1 MAKDKKANN
10 GERKRLGRKIVS
22 RVFGVLLIL
31 VIGGFL
37 ALQLPAVQSYLAR
50 KAIERYLGNI
60 DGDIQFESVQLRPFH
75 GFTAR
80 GVVILDRNPY
90 RSETLGLAPDTLL
103 RVGNASA
110 TFSVMSLLTD
120 GILAVRNAELNDVTL
135 NLVLAPQRDS
145 GEARLNLV
153 RVFGL
158 EQESED
164 NALGRLFCR
173 NLRLRNA
180 RLRYMDYEALE
191 ARDTLP
197 APVGTDLADLDV
209 RLDLSASDIS
219 VNEDFY
225 AAKIRS
231 LTFREKGG
239 LAVNSCSGR
248 FNMGPTGTELT
259 HFLLDDGAGTKLNAP
274 RIALAYEN
282 GLSAAMEHVADDLGI
297 ELELDESSFNIQSL
311 VPVLPE
317 LENRRF
323 EARFAG
329 KVEGTLDDLKIPM
342 FRLLGTDS
350 GLSGLLTGKIRNL
363 TDMDRMRFDLSLDN
377 LRASASGVDKLV
389 SGLSPG
395 TDLKLRQNYRGG
407 AVTASAYASGS
418 LEDMKL
424 KAQARDASGG
434 RIHFDG
440 TLAHL
445 FSDSPVTLD
454 GTAGS
459 SRLNLGRILGIE
471 DLGEVTAESRMT
483 AELKPTGPEAKIY
496 ALTLNQLEFAG
507 YSYGQIYATG
517 ILGRNSYKG
526 SIVSRDPNLDFL
538 FGGQITLPTDTQ
550 DGKYAFTAD
559 VGYVDLSAL
568 HLDSRDVAQ
577 LDFRLVAD
585 YRQTPDGDFHGDV
598 HIRNLNL
605 KDEAGMHHVGNV
617 SIHSSSADGDHRMDL
632 TSRFATGTFRGT
644 ESVGRFVT
652 DLLDASVRKDLPTLA
667 GEPTGDPEERGSYR
681 LDFLLGN
688 TREIVSFFL
697 PEMYVAENTRFGLEL
712 GRDGLL
718 DAQLTSDGLVY
729 GSVFAKNLD
738 LSLDNAQGWLSTDGY
753 ADEIG
758 IGSQSFRDNRISAYA
773 AENAVDLRYAFDI
786 EGTQP
791 GDKGDLHLRGF
802 LSRDASE
809 DGDEVVLTAD
819 IPSSSIVFYGTPWD
833 LVASRIRYRDEDL
846 ELDGM
851 QLASGT
857 QSLRADGRVC
867 PIDDAVLNLLLSDF
881 DLSLA
886 NRLLDEYDLGLDLKG
901 RLSGRAQLV
910 SPFEDIPNV
919 VARLTSE
926 NTVVGG
932 YSLGTLSFDSEYETD
947 EERFAV
953 RLRDDAR
960 RLNASGYLYPT
971 DGTVDVGMRLGD
983 FPLGCI
989 APMITGVFSD
999 FEASLTGNIDIT
1011 GPLDNPR
1018 FTSRDLMVRDGL
1030 MQLAFSEVPY
1040 FMDGELLLQGD
1051 RMIFD
1056 SLKVRDRY
1064 DGTARVL
1071 GGLYYPELS
1080 SAGFRYRMNI
1090 EAEKLECLDLGRQQG
1105 ELYYGNLF
1113 GTGKVLVDGDLDRLG
1128 VTVNARTSRNGTLHI
1143 PFDYSTDATAG
1154 DLLRF
1159 TEPPKEVKVNPL
1171 DSIIIRKRNVEEK
1184 HTAIDLDLHIDATPD
1199 AQILLELDPSTGN
1212 VLNTRGEGRLDI
1224 GYHNDDFTING
1235 DYTVTSGNY
1244 HFSAIVAT
1252 RDFNIESGSTVHFNG
1267 DIYDSDLDLKAS
1279 YSTRASLAPLLADS
1293 TSTRVPVEC
1302 KIAVTE
1308 KLRNPAVEF
1317 NIEVPQLDP
1326 TSQGMVSAALNNQ
1339 DNIQRQFLSLLIS
1352 GSFLP
1357 SEESGVTGNNSNLLF
1372 SNVSGIMSDQ
1382 LNTILQS
1389 LGIPLDLGLNYEPTE
1404 AGNDLFDV
1412 AISTQLFNDRV
1423 IVNGSVGNRR
1433 YTGAGQ
1439 GDVAGDLDI
1448 AVKLNKSGSVRATF
1462 FSHSTDQYTNYL
1474 DTSQRNGAGF
1484 SFQKEFSTFGSFF
1497 RSLFLGQG
1505 WHSSREKLESGDDVT
1520 ITINPPEHVPQRRQ
1534 HR

>member
-1 MAKDKKANN
+1 MAKDRQAQS
-10 GERKRLGRKIVS
+10 GERKHLGRKIVS

-31 VIGGFL
+31 VIGSFL

-50 KAIERYLGNI
+50 KAIERLTKDI
-60 DGDIQFESVQLRPFH
+60 DGEIQFESVQLRPFH

-80 GVVILDRNPY
+80 KVVILDRHPY
-90 RSETLGLAPDTLL
+90 ESLSLGEAPDTLIA
-103 RVGNASA
+103 VGSASA
-110 TFSVMSLLTD
+110 TFSLMSLLT
-120 GILAVRNAELNDVTL
+120 GGVLSVRNAELNDVTM
-135 NLVLAPQRDS
+135 NLVMAPPRDS
-145 GEARLNLV
+145 GETRLNLV
-153 RVFGL
+153 RIFGL
-158 EQESED
+158 DKESGD
-164 NALGRLFCR
+164 SPQIRFQCR
-173 NLRLRNA
+173 NLHLRNA
-180 RLRYMDYEALE
+180 RVRYKDYAALE
-191 ARDTLP
+191 ARDTLSAP
-197 APVGTDLADLDV
+197 AGMDMADMDV
-209 RLDLSASDIS
+209 RMDLSVSDIS
-219 VNEDFY
+219 VSEDVY

-231 LTFREKGG
+231 LTLREKGG
-239 LAVNSCSGR
+239 LAVADCSGR
-248 FNMGPTGTELT
+248 FNMGPTGAELT
-259 HFLLDDGAGTKLNAP
+259 RFLLDDGRGTNVQVPRLALN
-274 RIALAYEN
+274 YEN
-282 GLSAAMEHVADDLGI
+282 GLDEALENIVDRLGV
-297 ELELDESSFNIQSL
+297 ELELGESSFDIQSL
-311 VPVLPE
+311 VPLLPE
-317 LENRRF
+317 LADSRLQ
-323 EARFAG
+323 ARFAG
-329 KVEGTLDDLKIPM
+329 KAEGTLNNLKIPM

-350 GLSGLLTGKIRNL
+350 GLSGLVTGRVRNL
-363 TDMDRMRFDLSLDN
+363 TDMERMRFDLSLDN

-395 TDLKLRQNYRGG
+395 TDLKLRQLYHGG
-407 AVTASAYASGS
+407 TVTASAFASGT
-418 LEDMKL
+418 LEDIKL
-424 KAQARDASGG
+424 RAQARDAAGG

-440 TLAHL
+440 TLANL
-445 FSDSPVTLD
+445 LSDSPVALD

-459 SRLNLGRILGIE
+459 SRLNLGKILGIE
-471 DLGEVTAESRMT
+471 DLGEVTVESRLT

-496 ALTLNQLEFAG
+496 SLSLSQLEFAG

-538 FGGQITLPTDTQ
+538 FGGQITLPTASQ

-568 HLDSRDVAQ
+568 HLDSREVAQ

-605 KDEAGMHHVGNV
+605 KDDAGMHHVGNV
-617 SIHSSSADGDHRMDL
+617 SIHSSSAEGDHRMDL

-652 DLLDASVRKDLPTLA
+652 DLLDATVRKDLPTLT
-667 GEPTGDPEERGSYR
+667 GEPAGDPDSRGSYR
-681 LDFLLGN
+681 VDFLLGN
-688 TREIVSFFL
+688 TREIIPFFL
-697 PEMYVAENTRFGLEL
+697 PDMYVAENSRFGLDL
-712 GRDGLL
+712 SRDGLL

-729 GSVFAKNLD
+729 GSLFAKNLD
-738 LSLDNAQGWLSTDGY
+738 LSLDNAQGWLAASAY
-753 ADEIG
+753 ADEFG
-758 IGSQSFRDNRISAYA
+758 VGDMSLLDNRISAYA
-773 AENAVDLRYAFDI
+773 AENAVDLRYSFDI
-786 EGTQP
+786 DGTQP
-791 GDKGDLHLRGF
+791 GDNGDLHLRGF
-802 LSRDASE
+802 LSRDVS
-809 DGDEVVLTAD
+809 DYGDEVVLTAD
-819 IPSSSIVFYGTPWD
+819 IPSSRIVFYGTPWD
-833 LVASRIRYRDEDL
+833 LVAGRIRYRDADL

-851 QLASGT
+851 QLSSGS
-857 QSLRADGRVC
+857 QSLRADGRIC
-867 PIDDAVLNLLLSDF
+867 PIDDAVLNVQLNDF
-881 DLSLA
+881 DLALV
-886 NRLLDEYDLGLDLKG
+886 NRLLDEYDLGLDLQG
-901 RLSGRAQLV
+901 RLSGRSQFV

-919 VARLTSE
+919 VARLSCE

-932 YSLGTLSFDSEYETD
+932 YALGTLAFDSEYQED
-947 EERFAV
+947 EERFAL
-953 RLRDDAR
+953 RLRDEAR

-971 DGTVDVGMRLGD
+971 DATLDVGMRLAD

-999 FEASLTGNIDIT
+999 FEANLTGAIDIT
-1011 GPLDNPR
+1011 GPIDHPR
-1018 FTSRDLMVRDGL
+1018 FDSSDLMVRDGL

-1040 FMDGELLLQGD
+1040 FMDGELILEGD

-1071 GGLYYPELS
+1071 GGLHYPEFT
-1080 SAGFRYRMNI
+1080 SAAFRCKMNI
-1090 EAEKLECLDLGRQQG
+1090 EADRLECLDLGRQQG
-1105 ELYYGNLF
+1105 DLYYGNLF
-1113 GTGKVLVDGDLDRLG
+1113 GTGKVLIDGDLERLG
-1128 VTVNARTSRNGTLHI
+1128 IKVDARTSRSGTLHI

-1171 DSIIIRKRNVEEK
+1171 DSIIIRKRSVEGK

-1199 AQILLELDPSTGN
+1199 AQVLLELDPSTGN
-1212 VLNTRGEGRLDI
+1212 VLSARGEGRLNI
-1224 GYHNDDFTING
+1224 GYHNDDFTMNG

-1267 DIYDSDLDLKAS
+1267 DIYDSDLDIKAT

-1293 TSTRVPVEC
+1293 TTTRVPVEC

-1308 KLRNPAVEF
+1308 KLRNPAVEL

-1326 TSQGMVSAALNNQ
+1326 TSQGMVSAALNTQ
-1339 DNIQRQFLSLLIS
+1339 DNIQRQFLSLLLS
-1352 GSFLP
+1352 GTFLP

-1382 LNTILQS
+1382 LNSILQS
-1389 LGIPLDLGLNYEPTE
+1389 LGIPLDLGLNYEPTQ

-1484 SFQKEFSTFGSFF
+1484 SFQKEFSSFGSFF

-1505 WHSSREKLESGDDVT
+1505 WHSSQETVVNGDDVT
-1520 ITINPPEHVPQRRQ
+1520 ITINPPDNDDRR
-1534 HR
+1534 

>member
-1 MAKDKKANN
+1 MAREKKANG
-10 GERKRLGRKIVS
+10 GEKRRTGRKIVS

-31 VIGGFL
+31 VIGGVL

-50 KAIERYLGNI
+50 KALERFTAGI
-60 DGDIQFESVQLRPFH
+60 DGEIQFESIQLRPFH

-80 GVVILDRNPY
+80 GVVVLDRHPY
-90 RSETLGLAPDTLL
+90 ESGALGKAPDTLL
-103 RVGNASA
+103 QIGSASA
-110 TFSVMSLLTD
+110 TFNLLNLFS
-120 GILAVRNAELNDVTL
+120 GGVLPVRNAELNDVTM

-145 GEARLNLV
+145 SEARLNLV
-153 RVFGL
+153 RMFGL
-158 EQESED
+158 DRESED
-164 NALGRLFCR
+164 KARIRLNCR
-173 NLRLRNA
+173 NLHVRNA
-180 RLRYMDYEALE
+180 RLLFKDYEALE
-191 ARDTLP
+191 ARDSLDSP
-197 APVGTDLADLDV
+197 AGTDLADLDLH
-209 RLDLSASDIS
+209 LDLSAADIS
-219 VNEDFY
+219 VNEDVY

-239 LAVNSCSGR
+239 LAVTDGSGR
-248 FNMGPTGTELT
+248 FNMGPTGAELT
-259 HFLLDDGAGTKLNAP
+259 RFLLDNGAGTRLDVP
-274 RIALAYEN
+274 RFALAYEN
-282 GLSAAMEHVADDLGI
+282 GLDDALANVADNLGI
-297 ELELDESSFNIQSL
+297 ELELNESSFDIQSL
-311 VPVLPE
+311 APVLPA
-317 LENRRF
+317 LADRRF
-323 EARFAG
+323 QARFKG
-329 KVEGTLDDLKIPM
+329 KAEGTLNNLRIPM

-350 GLSGLLTGKIRNL
+350 GISGLLTGKARNL
-363 TDMDRMRFDLSLDN
+363 TDIDRLRFDLSLDN
-377 LRASASGVDKLV
+377 LRASASGIDKLV
-389 SGLSPG
+389 SGLVPG
-395 TDLKLRQNYRGG
+395 KDLKLRQHYGSG
-407 AVTASAYASGS
+407 MVTASAFASGS
-418 LEDMKL
+418 LEDMTL

-440 TLAHL
+440 KLAHL
-445 FSDSPVTLD
+445 LSDSPVALD

-459 SRLNLGRILGIE
+459 SRLNLGRILGVE
-471 DLGEVTAESRMT
+471 DLGEVTVESRLT
-483 AELKPTGPEAKIY
+483 AELKPTGPEAKIFS
-496 ALTLNQLEFAG
+496 LSLSQLEFAG

-538 FGGQITLPTDTQ
+538 FGGQITLPTDSQ

-568 HLDSRDVAQ
+568 HLDSREVAQ

-598 HIRNLNL
+598 HVRNLNL
-605 KDEAGMHHVGNV
+605 KDDAGMHHVGNI
-617 SIHSSSADGDHRMDL
+617 SIHSSSAEGDHRMDL

-652 DLLDASVRKDLPTLA
+652 DLLDATVRKDLPTLA
-667 GEPTGDPEERGSYR
+667 GEPAGDPEGRGSYR
-681 LDFLLGN
+681 VDFLLGN
-688 TREIVSFFL
+688 TREIIPFFL
-697 PEMYVAENTRFGLEL
+697 PDMYVAENSRFGLDL
-712 GRDGLL
+712 SRDGLL

-729 GSVFAKNLD
+729 GNIFAKNLD
-738 LSLDNAQGWLSTDGY
+738 ISLDNAQGWLTAGGY
-753 ADEIG
+753 ADEVG
-758 IGSQSFRDNRISAYA
+758 LGDMSLGDNQLAAYA
-773 AENAVDLRYAFDI
+773 AENAVDIRYSFDI
-786 EGTQP
+786 EGAQP
-791 GDKGDLHLRGF
+791 GDNGDLHLRGF
-802 LSRDASE
+802 LSRDVSD

-819 IPSSSIVFYGTPWD
+819 VPSSRIVFYGTPWD
-833 LVASRIRYRDEDL
+833 LVASRIRYRDADL

-851 QLASGT
+851 QLSSGT
-857 QSLRADGRVC
+857 QSLRADGRIC
-867 PIDDAVLNLLLSDF
+867 QIDDAVLNLQLSDF
-881 DLSLA
+881 DMA
-886 NRLLDEYDLGLDLKG
+886 MVNRLLDEYNLGLDLQG

-910 SPFEDIPNV
+910 SPFEDIPNL
-919 VARLTSE
+919 VARLSCE
-926 NTVVGG
+926 NTHVGG
-932 YSLGTLSFDSEYETD
+932 YALGKLDFDSEYQDD
-947 EERFAV
+947 EERFVV
-953 RLRDDAR
+953 RLRDDAQHLR
-960 RLNASGYLYPT
+960 ANGYLYPSS
-971 DGTVDVGMRLGD
+971 GSLNVGLNLAD

-999 FEASLTGNIDIT
+999 FEANLTGRINVYGT
-1011 GPLDNPR
+1011 LDQPR
-1018 FTSRDLMVRDGL
+1018 FYSSDLMVSDGL

-1051 RMIFD
+1051 RMLFD

-1071 GGLYYPELS
+1071 GGLHYPELTR
-1080 SAGFRYRMNI
+1080 AAFRCKMDI
-1090 EAEKLECLDLGRQQG
+1090 EADRLECLDLGRQQG

-1113 GTGKVLVDGDLDRLG
+1113 GTGKVRIDGDLERLG
-1128 VTVNARTSRNGTLHI
+1128 IKVDARTSRNGTLHI
-1143 PFDYSTDATAG
+1143 PFDYSTDARAG

-1159 TEPPKEVKVNPL
+1159 VEPPKEVKVNPL
-1171 DSIIIRKRNVEEK
+1171 DSIIIRKRSVEGK
-1184 HTAIDLDLHIDATPD
+1184 HTAVDLDLHINATPD
-1199 AQILLELDPSTGN
+1199 AQVLLELDPSTGN
-1212 VLNTRGEGRLDI
+1212 VLSARGEGRLDI
-1224 GYHNDDFTING
+1224 GYHNDDFTMNG
-1235 DYTVTSGNY
+1235 DYTVSTGNY

-1252 RDFNIESGSTVHFNG
+1252 RDFNIESGSSVHFNG
-1267 DIYDSDLDLKAS
+1267 DIYDSDLDIKAT

-1293 TSTRVPVEC
+1293 TTTRVPVEC

-1308 KLRNPAVEF
+1308 KLRNPAVEL

-1339 DNIQRQFLSLLIS
+1339 DNIQRQFLALLLS
-1352 GSFLP
+1352 GTFLP

-1389 LGIPLDLGLNYEPTE
+1389 LGIPLDLGLNYEPTQ

-1484 SFQKEFSTFGSFF
+1484 SFQREFSSFGSFF

-1505 WHSSREKLESGDDVT
+1505 WNASQESVVNGNDVT
-1520 ITINPPEHVPQRRQ
+1520 ITINPPDYDPPRRE
-1534 HR
+1534 R

>member
-1 MAKDKKANN
+1 MAKDKTANN
-10 GERKRLGRKIVS
+10 GERKHLGRKIVS
-22 RVFGVLLIL
+22 RVLGVLLIL

-50 KAIERYLGNI
+50 KAIERLTGGI
-60 DGDIQFESVQLRPFH
+60 DGEISFESVQLRPFH

-80 GVVILDRNPY
+80 GVVILDRHPY
-90 RSETLGLAPDTLL
+90 DSPALGTAPDTLL
-103 RVGNASA
+103 RIRSASA
-110 TFSVMSLLTD
+110 TFNLLDLFSD
-120 GILAVRNAELNDVTL
+120 GVLRIRNAELNDVSM
-135 NLVLAPQRDS
+135 NLVLAPPRDS

-153 RVFGL
+153 RIFGL
-158 EQESED
+158 DKESED
-164 NALGRLFCR
+164 NPQLRVNCR
-173 NLRLRNA
+173 NLHVRNA
-180 RLRYMDYEALE
+180 RLRYKDYVALE
-191 ARDTLP
+191 ARDSLA
-197 APVGTDLADLDV
+197 APQGTDLADLDL
-209 RLDLSASDIS
+209 RLDLSAADIS
-219 VNEDFY
+219 VSEDVY
-225 AAKIRS
+225 AARVRS
-231 LTFREKGG
+231 LTLREKGG
-239 LAVNSCSGR
+239 LAVAECAGR
-248 FNMGPTGTELT
+248 FNMGPTGAELK
-259 HFLLDDGAGTKLNAP
+259 HFLLDDGAGTKLDVP
-274 RIALAYEN
+274 RLALAYEN
-282 GLSAAMEHVADDLGI
+282 GLDAAMENFADNLGI
-297 ELELDESSFNIQSL
+297 ELELDESSFDIRSL

-317 LENRRF
+317 LADRRF
-323 EARFAG
+323 QARFAG
-329 KVEGTLDDLKIPM
+329 RAEGTVNNLKIPM

-350 GLSGLLTGKIRNL
+350 GLSALLTGRVRNL
-363 TDMDRMRFDLSLDN
+363 TDPQRMRFDLSLDN
-377 LRASASGVDKLV
+377 LRANAQGIDKLV
-389 SGLSPG
+389 SGLFPG
-395 TDLKLRQNYRGG
+395 TDLRVRNRYHGG
-407 AVTASAYASGS
+407 TVTASAYASGS
-418 LEDMKL
+418 PDEMRLR
-424 KAQARDASGG
+424 AQARDAAGG
-434 RIHFDG
+434 RVHFDG

-445 FSDSPVTLD
+445 LSDSPVTLD

-459 SRLNLGRILGIE
+459 SRLNLGKILGVD
-471 DLGEVTAESRMT
+471 DLGEVTVESRLT

-496 ALTLNQLEFAG
+496 SLSLSQLEFAG

-568 HLDSRDVAQ
+568 HLDRREVAQ

-598 HIRNLNL
+598 HVRNLNL

-632 TSRFATGTFRGT
+632 TSRFATGTFHGT
-644 ESVGRFVT
+644 ESVGRFIT
-652 DLLDASVRKDLPTLA
+652 DLLDATVRKDLPTLA
-667 GEPTGDPEERGSYR
+667 GEPVGKPEDRGSYR
-681 LDFLLGN
+681 VDFLLGN
-688 TREIVSFFL
+688 TREILAFFV
-697 PEMYVAENTRFGLEL
+697 PDMYVAENTRFGLEL

-729 GSVFAKNLD
+729 GGLFAKNLD
-738 LSLDNAQGWLSTDGY
+738 LNLDNAEGWLSATGF

-758 IGSQSFRDNRISAYA
+758 KGELSLRDNNLSAYA
-773 AENAVDLRYAFDI
+773 AENAVDIRYAFDI
-786 EGTQP
+786 DGARP
-791 GDKGDLHLRGF
+791 GDSGDLHLRGF
-802 LSRDASE
+802 LSRDTVE
-809 DGDEVVLTAD
+809 DEDEVVLTAD
-819 IPSSSIVFYGTPWD
+819 IPSSRITFYGTPWD
-833 LVASRIRYRDEDL
+833 LVASRLRYRDQDMEIAGL
-846 ELDGM
+846 
-851 QLASGT
+851 QLSSGA
-857 QSLRADGRVC
+857 QSLRADGRIC
-867 PIDDAVLNLLLSDF
+867 PLDDAVLNVLLSDF
-881 DLSLA
+881 DLALV
-886 NRLLDEYDLGLDLKG
+886 NRILDEYDLGLDLQG

-910 SPFEDIPNV
+910 SPYQDIPNL
-919 VARLTSE
+919 VARLSSE
-926 NTVVGG
+926 DTHVGG
-932 YSLGTLSFDSEYETD
+932 YALGNLHFDSEYQDD
-947 EERFAV
+947 EERFIL
-953 RLRDDAR
+953 RLRDDDQ
-960 RLNASGYLYPT
+960 RLRANGYLYPSS
-971 DGTVDVGMRLGD
+971 GSLNVGMNLTD
-983 FPLGCI
+983 FPMGCI
-989 APMITGVFSD
+989 APMVTAVFSD
-999 FEASLTGNIDIT
+999 FEASLTGRINILGT
-1011 GPLDNPR
+1011 LDNPR
-1018 FTSRDLMVRDGL
+1018 FSSSNLMVRDGL

-1051 RMIFD
+1051 RMLFD

-1064 DGTARVL
+1064 DGTARVR
-1071 GGLYYPELS
+1071 GGLYYPRLTQD
-1080 SAGFRYRMNI
+1080 AFRYRMDI
-1090 EAEKLECLDLGRQQG
+1090 EADRLECLDLDRQQG

-1113 GTGKVLVDGDLDRLG
+1113 GTGKVLVEGDLDRLG
-1128 VTVNARTSRNGTLHI
+1128 VRVDARTSRPGTLHI

-1171 DSIIIRKRNVEEK
+1171 DSIIIRKRNVEET

-1199 AQILLELDPSTGN
+1199 ARVLLELDPSTGN
-1212 VLNTRGEGRLDI
+1212 VLTARGEGRIDI
-1224 GYHNDDFTING
+1224 GYHNDDFTIGG
-1235 DYTVTSGNY
+1235 DYTVSSGNY

-1252 RDFNIESGSTVHFNG
+1252 REFEIESGSKLHFNG
-1267 DIYDSDLDLKAS
+1267 DIYDTDLDIKAT

-1293 TSTRVPVEC
+1293 TATRVPVDC

-1339 DNIQRQFLSLLIS
+1339 DNIQRQFLALLLS
-1352 GSFLP
+1352 GTFLP

-1382 LNTILQS
+1382 LTSILQS
-1389 LGIPLDLGLNYEPTE
+1389 LGIPLDLGLNYEPTQ

-1433 YTGAGQ
+1433 YTSAGQ

-1484 SFQKEFSTFGSFF
+1484 SFQREFSTFGSFF

-1505 WHSSREKLESGDDVT
+1505 WHSSREAVENGEDVT
-1520 ITINPPEHVPQRRQ
+1520 ITINPPEDDTRR
-1534 HR
+1534 

>member
-1 MAKDKKANN
+1 MAREKKANT
-10 GERKRLGRKIVS
+10 GEKRHLGRKIVS

-31 VIGGFL
+31 LIGGML

-50 KAIERYLGNI
+50 KAIERLTRNI
-60 DGDIQFESVQLRPFH
+60 DGDIRFESVQLRPFH

-90 RSETLGLAPDTLL
+90 HSSQLGQAPDTLL
-103 RVGNASA
+103 QVGSASA
-110 TFSVMSLLTD
+110 TFSVMGLLTD
-120 GILAVRNAELNDVTL
+120 GVLSVRSAELNDVTM
-135 NLVLAPQRDS
+135 NLVLAPPQDS
-145 GEARLNLV
+145 GAARLNFV
-153 RVFGL
+153 RIFGL
-158 EQESED
+158 EKESDD
-164 NALGRLFCR
+164 NLLGRLLCR
-173 NLRLRNA
+173 NLHVRNA
-180 RLRYMDYEALE
+180 RLRFKDYESLE
-191 ARDTLP
+191 ARDSLSSP
-197 APVGTDLADLDV
+197 AGTDLADLDV
-209 RLDLSASDIS
+209 RLDLTAADIS
-219 VNEDFY
+219 VNEDRY
-225 AAKIRS
+225 AARIRS
-231 LTFREKGG
+231 LTLQERGG
-239 LAVNSCSGR
+239 LEIASCSGR
-248 FNMGPTGTELT
+248 FNMGPTGAELT
-259 HFLLDDGAGTKLNAP
+259 RFQIEDGAGTKLDVP
-274 RIALAYEN
+274 RLALAYDN
-282 GLSAAMEHVADDLGI
+282 GLAAAMDHFADDLGI
-297 ELELDESSFNIQSL
+297 ELELGESSFDIQSL
-311 VPVLPE
+311 VPVLP
-317 LENRRF
+317 NWADRRF
-323 EARFAG
+323 QARFAG
-329 KVEGTLDDLKIPM
+329 RAEGTVSNLKIPM

-350 GLSGLLTGKIRNL
+350 GLSGLLTGRIRNL
-363 TDMDRMRFDLSLDN
+363 PDMDRLRFDLSLDN
-377 LRASASGVDKLV
+377 LRASAPGIDKLV

-395 TDLKLRQNYRGG
+395 TDLRLRQSYSGG
-407 AVTASAYASGS
+407 TVTASAYASGS
-418 LEDMKL
+418 LEDMQL

-434 RIHFDG
+434 RVHFDG
-440 TLAHL
+440 SLAHL
-445 FSDSPVTLD
+445 LSDSPIALD
-454 GTAGS
+454 GTAGT
-459 SRLNLGRILGIE
+459 SRLNLGRILGME
-471 DLGEVTAESRMT
+471 QLGEVTVESRLT

-496 ALTLNQLEFAG
+496 ALNLSQLEFAG

-538 FGGQITLPTDTQ
+538 FGGQITLPTATQ

-568 HLDSRDVAQ
+568 HLDSREVAQ

-605 KDEAGMHHVGNV
+605 KDDAGMHHVGNV
-617 SIHSSSADGDHRMDL
+617 SIHSSSAEGDHRMDL
-632 TSRFATGTFRGT
+632 TSRFATGTFQGT

-652 DLLDASVRKDLPTLA
+652 DLLDATLRKDLPTLA
-667 GEPTGDPEERGSYR
+667 GEPVGDPDGRGNYR
-681 LDFLLGN
+681 VDFLLGN
-688 TREIVSFFL
+688 TREIIPFFV
-697 PEMYVAENTRFGLEL
+697 PEMYVAENSRFALEL
-712 GRDGLL
+712 DRDGLL

-729 GSVFAKNLD
+729 GSFFAKNLD
-738 LSLDNAQGWLSTDGY
+738 LSLDNAQGWLSTDGF

-758 IGSQSFRDNRISAYA
+758 LGSRRLLDNRISAYA

-786 EGTQP
+786 DGTQP

-802 LSRDASE
+802 LSRDVSD

-819 IPSSSIVFYGTPWD
+819 IPSSSIVFYGTPWE
-833 LVASRIRYRDEDL
+833 LVASRLRYRDDDL

-851 QLASGT
+851 QLSSGT
-857 QSLRADGRVC
+857 QSLRADGRIC
-867 PIDDAVLNLLLSDF
+867 PIDDAVLNLQLNDF

-886 NRLLDEYDLGLDLKG
+886 NRLLEQYDLGLDLKG

-910 SPFEDIPNV
+910 SPYEDIPNV
-919 VARLTSE
+919 VARLHSD
-926 NTVVGG
+926 NTEVGG
-932 YSLGTLSFDSEYETD
+932 YALGTLSFDSEYQED
-947 EERFAV
+947 EERFAL

-960 RLNASGYLYPT
+960 RLSASGYIFPN
-971 DGTVDVGMRLGD
+971 DGTVDAVLRLAD

-989 APMITGVFSD
+989 APMVTGIFSD
-999 FEASLTGNIDIT
+999 FEANLTGSVDIS
-1011 GPLDNPR
+1011 GPLSKPR
-1018 FTSRDLMVRDGL
+1018 FDSSDLQVGDGL

-1040 FMDGELLLQGD
+1040 FMDGPLLLQGD
-1051 RMIFD
+1051 RMLFD

-1064 DGTARVL
+1064 DGTARIL
-1071 GGLYYPELS
+1071 GGLYYPEFS
-1080 SAGFRYRMNI
+1080 RDGFRYRMDI
-1090 EAEKLECLDLGRQQG
+1090 EAEKLECIDLGRQQG
-1105 ELYYGNLF
+1105 EVFYGNLF
-1113 GTGKVLVDGDLDRLG
+1113 GTGQVSIDGGLDRLG
-1128 VTVNARTSRNGTLHI
+1128 ITVDARTSRNGTLHL

-1171 DSIIIRKRNVEEK
+1171 DSIIIRKQSVDKKR
-1184 HTAIDLDLHIDATPD
+1184 TAVDLDLHIDATPD

-1212 VLNTRGEGRLDI
+1212 VLSARGEGRLDLA
-1224 GYHNDDFTING
+1224 YHNDDFTING
-1235 DYTVTSGNY
+1235 DYTVSSGNY

-1252 RDFNIESGSTVHFNG
+1252 RDFSIENGSTVHFNG
-1267 DIYDSDLDLKAS
+1267 DIYDSDLDIKAS

-1293 TSTRVPVEC
+1293 TTTRVPVEC

-1308 KLRNPAVEF
+1308 KLRNPAVELS
-1317 NIEVPQLDP
+1317 IEVPQLDP

-1352 GSFLP
+1352 GTFLP
-1357 SEESGVTGNNSNLLF
+1357 SEQSGVTGNNSNLLF

-1382 LNTILQS
+1382 LNNILQS
-1389 LGIPLDLGLNYEPTE
+1389 LGIPLDLGLSYEPTE

-1484 SFQKEFSTFGSFF
+1484 SFQKEFTSFSSFF
-1497 RSLFLGQG
+1497 RSLFLGHG
-1505 WHSSREKLESGDDVT
+1505 WNSSSESLSAGDEVT
-1520 ITINPPEHVPQRRQ
+1520 ITIQPPERHDPDR
-1534 HR
+1534 